1 MKRKLIIGGLAALT
15 LAAGGA
21 ALAQQA
27 PQDPPRHARGDKDG
41 DGRISRAEFVDGR
54 VARLTAADANRD
66 GTVTPEEMRAAGEAR
81 RAEGADRMF
90 ARLDADGNG
99 AVTRAEFDA
108 ARAERGERRGEAGER
123 RGGRRG
129 MHRGG
134 GRRGGLGHE
143 GMREGRERGPVVIAE
158 AQARA
163 EQGFARL
170 DANGDGYVTAEERQ
184 AQRGER
190 REARRSRRAPA
201 SE

>member
-15 LAAGGA
+15 LTAGGA

-27 PQDPPRHARGDKDG
+27 PQYPQDPPRHARGDKDG
-41 DGRISRAEFVDGR
+41 DGRISRAEFVEGR
-54 VARLTAADANRD
+54 IARLTAADANRD

-81 RAEGADRMF
+81 RAEAADRMF

-108 ARAERGERRGEAGER
+108 ARAERGDRRAELGER
-123 RGGRRG
+123 RGGRG

-134 GRRGGLGHE
+134 GRRGGM
-143 GMREGRERGPVVIAE
+143 GMERGPIVIAE

-163 EQGFARL
+163 EQGFAQL
-170 DANGDGYVTAEERQ
+170 DANGDGYVTAEERR
-184 AQRGER
+184 AMRGER
-190 REARRSRRAPA
+190 RSRQAAA